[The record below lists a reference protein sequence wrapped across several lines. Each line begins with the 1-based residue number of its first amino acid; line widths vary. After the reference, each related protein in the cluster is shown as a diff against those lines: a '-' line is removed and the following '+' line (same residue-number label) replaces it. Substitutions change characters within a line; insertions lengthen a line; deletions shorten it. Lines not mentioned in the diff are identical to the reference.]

1 MSEQGSTVN
10 SAPRDEADSDS
21 RSLQMLLDVDERIHR
36 GGLIYSDELS
46 SPPPPYSLGV
56 FPPQYEAINA
66 PTTAGYAISP
76 RNAQLVQLRPIGQVS
91 QEASYHSS
99 HEPES
104 DSFTKALEALRRAES
119 QYMTSPA
126 RYAARVAPARYHA
139 NYVPSARRQIAPSS
153 TNPNGPGT
161 FGTFPASSRRSGFE
175 RAPRV
180 EAASVHYVLNAPL
193 GLTAEITPGRRRSQQ
208 PMSSATT
215 VTVIGLSWAAVIG
228 LLLMVILIV
237 TC

>member
-1 MSEQGSTVN
+1 MSGQGSTAN

-21 RSLQMLLDVDERIHR
+21 RSLQMLLDVDERVHR
-36 GGLIYSDELS
+36 GGLLYSDRLS

-56 FPPQYEAINA
+56 FPPQYEAIDA
-66 PTTAGYAISP
+66 PTTAAYAISP
-76 RNAQLVQLRPIGQVS
+76 RNAHIVQDGPISQVS

-126 RYAARVAPARYHA
+126 RYTAAGPPRYHA
-139 NYVPSARRQIAPSS
+139 NYVPSARRQSAPSS
-153 TNPNGPGT
+153 INPNGPGN
-161 FGTFPASSRRSGFE
+161 FGTFPPSSRRSAFE
-175 RAPRV
+175 GAPRV

-193 GLTAEITPGRRRSQQ
+193 GLTAEITPGRRRRRER
-208 PMSSATT
+208 MSSATT
-215 VTVIGLSWAAVIG
+215 ITVIGLSWAAVIG
-228 LLLMVILIV
+228 LLLMVILIA